1 MKSIPTNNPMS
12 TVELISTNLDLRP
25 DSWRE
30 QLQAVRST
38 TGFLEIV
45 DTVPDAARKSWQLP
59 LIRVFQRVAF
69 GDADN
74 GAVQDVADWCL
85 RQTLTLLHVY
95 PEDVEILACELGL
108 EPNLA
113 KANRSSDWQQLVTP
127 CSEITGQNLPR
138 RTRIFE
144 QQHDKHI

>member
-1 MKSIPTNNPMS
+1 MNAITTNNLIS
-12 TVELISTNLDLRP
+12 TVELMSTNLDLRP

-38 TGFLEIV
+38 TGSLEIV
-45 DTVPDAARKSWQLP
+45 DTVPDEARKSWQLP

-74 GAVQDVADWCL
+74 GAFQDVADWCL
-85 RQTLTLLHVY
+85 RQTLTLLHLY
-95 PEDVEILACELGL
+95 PEDVEILACELELG
-108 EPNLA
+108 PNLTT
-113 KANRSSDWQQLVTP
+113 ANQFSDWQQLVTP
-127 CSEITGQNLPR
+127 CSKITGQNLPR

-144 QQHDKHI
+144 